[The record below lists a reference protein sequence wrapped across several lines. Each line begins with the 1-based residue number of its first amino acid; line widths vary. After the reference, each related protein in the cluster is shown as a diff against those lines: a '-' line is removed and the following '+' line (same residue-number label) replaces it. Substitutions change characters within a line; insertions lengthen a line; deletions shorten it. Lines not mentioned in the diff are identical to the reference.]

1 MFAQLKAKF
10 QVRLDEVVS
19 ERAEKWSRYAELLQ
33 RYEDSGI
40 YEEDIEDQE
49 FVELGYQ
56 IDKLDAVRS
65 RIQEA
70 VEIIAQCERIESSG
84 EYADPID
91 EISSVLTLGDECY
104 Y

>member
-19 ERAEKWSRYAELLQ
+19 ERAEKWSRYAALLQ
-33 RYEDSGI
+33 RYEGSGI
-40 YEEDIEDQE
+40 YEGDIEDQE

-56 IDKLDAVRS
+56 IDKLDAARS

>member
-1 MFAQLKAKF
+1 MFAAIKAKF

-49 FVELGYQ
+49 FSILSRRIDEL
-56 IDKLDAVRS
+56 DSSRS
-65 RIQEA
+65 RIQDA
-70 VEIIAQCERIESSG
+70 MEIIAQCERIESSG

-91 EISSVLTLGDECY
+91 EISSVLTQCDECY